1 MAFAARLHEGLTAF
15 AAGLDQFGKPA
26 WIVVMVLGFIVW
38 WPIGLAMLGVMIWS
52 GRMGCG
58 RGHWGQ
64 WKQERWGR
72 HGRDGQWGTRGS
84 FSGNNAF
91 EEYKAETLRR
101 LEDEQR
107 EFIEY
112 LQRLRHAKDKTEFD
126 QFMAERRNRPQTPP
140 ADQQPEG
147 QPQ

>member
-1 MAFAARLHEGLTAF
+1 MAFAARLNDGLMAF
-15 AAGLDQFGKPA
+15 AEALDQFGKPA
-26 WIVVMVLGFIVW
+26 WITVMVLGFIFW
-38 WPIGLAMLGVMIWS
+38 WPIGLVILGVMIWS

-64 WKQERWGR
+64 WKQEKWGR
-72 HGRDGQWGTRGS
+72 HGRWGARS
-84 FSGNNAF
+84 PYSGNSAF

-107 EFIEY
+107 EFMEY

-140 ADQQPEG
+140 ADQAPEG
-147 QPQ
+147 QPQP